1 MMPFHKKEK
10 YYLGKNWYTMCQS
23 NIQKGQIWFKTSQV
37 QGNKNIGFNL
47 KKINTLTTVNVLQ
60 KYHDLANS
68 DSNATQHNIQ
78 GLLILQSTLPH
89 VI

>member
-1 MMPFHKKEK
+1 M
-10 YYLGKNWYTMCQS
+10 YINLYT
-23 NIQKGQIWFKTSQV
+23 
-37 QGNKNIGFNL
+37 GFNL

-68 DSNATQHNIQ
+68 DSNATQHNIK